1 MWPLLACSVA
11 ALAMILERLYFFAT
25 YREDVF
31 LVLVN
36 RFNNNHNGFHESKE
50 VAKERILWEHEK
62 IVTRGFSSLDLIVSL
77 SPLLGLFGTILG
89 LVHVYFKIGFS
100 SASPNKEAIMS
111 SGIAEALFT
120 TLAGL
125 AIAIPSLFFVG
136 IFRSRAEH
144 LMKSFELRTKE
155 LLHNTYEEAKH

>member
-11 ALAMILERLYFFAT
+11 ALAMILERLYFFSA
-25 YREDVF
+25 YGEDKF
-31 LVLVN
+31 LYLVN
-36 RFNNNHNGFHESKE
+36 QFSNPSGLQESKD
-50 VAKERILWEHEK
+50 VAQERILWEHEK

-89 LVHVYFKIGFS
+89 LVHVYFKLGFS
-100 SASPNKEAIMS
+100 SGNPQRETIMS

-125 AIAIPSLFFVG
+125 AIAIPSLFFIGV
-136 IFRSRAEH
+136 FRARAGH
-144 LMKSFELRTKE
+144 LMKSFELRVKE
-155 LLHNTYEEAKH
+155 LLHNGYEEAKH